1 MRAAV
6 RAGYST
12 IVVWVPGGGQHAR
25 LIRLLGRL
33 ARETGST
40 VAVATVQHDWDAAI
54 ALLPPNDGVT
64 IIGDGTVVAPSL
76 LAAAREIPAEAGQC
90 IDVAA
95 GAKWP
100 ESGILRMTAG
110 DASDRGHVAREL
122 AVRRARALP
131 LPSGVEVS
139 RRSGMLAVRVGDPAQ
154 LAAAEKTIRRATYKD
169 TDPKI
174 ARFNRRISLP
184 ISIALIP
191 TPLTANQLSIIL
203 VGIGFYSAW
212 LFSLGH
218 YWTGVVAAFLSL
230 AASVLDGCDGEIA
243 RLKYQESAL
252 GCWIET
258 FGDYSYYLAIFVGLT
273 IGAVR
278 QTHWDVFYWLGGIA
292 LAGTLLSF
300 AILIF
305 LRSRITAGRPEKLHA
320 VAKARFKS
328 EPTFW
333 SHIVWKLAF
342 VATRA
347 AMPYGIMCFALFHA
361 LPGIVF
367 LAAVGAN
374 VYWISLVTK
383 MRHLLDSAEA
393 VAA

>member
-1 MRAAV
+1 
-6 RAGYST
+6 
-12 IVVWVPGGGQHAR
+12 
-25 LIRLLGRL
+25 
-33 ARETGST
+33 
-40 VAVATVQHDWDAAI
+40 
-54 ALLPPNDGVT
+54 
-64 IIGDGTVVAPSL
+64 
-76 LAAAREIPAEAGQC
+76 
-90 IDVAA
+90 
-95 GAKWP
+95 
-100 ESGILRMTAG
+100 
-110 DASDRGHVAREL
+110 
-122 AVRRARALP
+122 
-131 LPSGVEVS
+131 
-139 RRSGMLAVRVGDPAQ
+139 
-154 LAAAEKTIRRATYKD
+154 
-169 TDPKI
+169 
-174 ARFNRRISLP
+174 
-184 ISIALIP
+184 
-191 TPLTANQLSIIL
+191 
-203 VGIGFYSAW
+203 
-212 LFSLGH
+212 
-218 YWTGVVAAFLSL
+218 
-230 AASVLDGCDGEIA
+230 
-243 RLKYQESAL
+243 
-252 GCWIET
+252 
-258 FGDYSYYLAIFVGLT
+258 
-273 IGAVR
+273 
-278 QTHWDVFYWLGGIA
+278 VFYWLGGIA